1 METIKRKLQTLGG
14 SLFLSLPQEWA
25 KRFRLKKGSEVNI
38 AADSS
43 GALRI
48 SPEMFKEEA
57 KQSAV
62 IMNNRHVMRDILVEY
77 LKGTEIIRVKGSQPF
92 SALERKNIA
101 KAASMLMNTE
111 IIEETSDTITIQN
124 FRVTDMPLEKM
135 VDRLYYLVRS
145 MLSDM
150 QEAKGD
156 ISEVL
161 HERDKLVGRFYF
173 AIIMQIRGLLS
184 GRFGTSISPIDAYTY
199 RLLAERLERIGD
211 EAKAL
216 AKDMKGISREQ
227 VKMLI
232 EKYDKA
238 YRAFM
243 DDNLDAAKEFWD
255 EEKKIKESLKNQ
267 NMKAIY
273 DNIKDMADLI
283 T

>member
-1 METIKRKLQTLGG
+1 MQATKRKLQTLGG
-14 SLFLSLPQEWA
+14 SLFLSLPQEWV
-25 KRFRLKKGSEVNI
+25 KLFKLRKGSEVNI
-38 AADSS
+38 STDSS

-48 SPEMFKEEA
+48 SPEMPKEEIRH
-57 KQSAV
+57 SV
-62 IMNNRHVMRDILVEY
+62 SVENNRHVMRDILVEY
-77 LKGTEIIRVKGSQPF
+77 LKGTEVIKVKNQQPF
-92 SALERKNIA
+92 TAAERKNIA

-111 IIEETSDTITIQN
+111 IIEETSDTIVIQN
-124 FRVTDMPLEKM
+124 FHVTDMPLEKM

-145 MLSDM
+145 MLSDIH
-150 QEAKGD
+150 ESKSN

-161 HERDKLVGRFYF
+161 NERDKLVGRFYF

-211 EAKAL
+211 EIKMLANAKSIK
-216 AKDMKGISREQ
+216 KDE
-227 VKMLI
+227 VKILI

-243 DDNLDAAKEFWD
+243 NDDLDAAKEFWD
-255 EEKKIKESLKNQ
+255 EEKRIKDMLKNP

>member
-1 METIKRKLQTLGG
+1 MQIAKRKLQTLGG
-14 SLFLSLPQEWA
+14 SLFISLPQEWA
-25 KRFRLKKGSEVNI
+25 KRFKLKKGSEVNI
-38 AADSS
+38 ATDST
-43 GALRI
+43 GELRI
-48 SPEMFKEEA
+48 STEMLKEEA
-57 KQSAV
+57 KHTAT
-62 IMNNRHVMRDILVEY
+62 IENNKHIMRDILVEY
-77 LKGTEIIRVKGSQPF
+77 LKGTEIIKVKNPQPF
-92 SALERKNIA
+92 SVTEQKNIA

-111 IIEETSDTITIQN
+111 IIEETSDTVVIQN

-135 VDRLYYLVRS
+135 VERLYYLVRS
-145 MLSDM
+145 MLSDIHD
-150 QEAKGD
+150 AKGD

-216 AKDMKGISREQ
+216 ASTKGIKKEDI
-227 VKMLI
+227 KMLI

-243 DDNLDAAKEFWD
+243 DDNLNAAKEFWD
-255 EEKKIKESLKNQ
+255 EEKRVKETLKNQ
-267 NMKAIY
+267 NMKIIY

>member
-124 FRVTDMPLEKM
+124 FRVTDT
-135 VDRLYYLVRS
+135 
-145 MLSDM
+145 
-150 QEAKGD
+150 
-156 ISEVL
+156 
-161 HERDKLVGRFYF
+161 
-173 AIIMQIRGLLS
+173 LL
-184 GRFGTSISPIDAYTY
+184 
-199 RLLAERLERIGD
+199 
-211 EAKAL
+211 
-216 AKDMKGISREQ
+216 
-227 VKMLI
+227 
-232 EKYDKA
+232 
-238 YRAFM
+238 
-243 DDNLDAAKEFWD
+243 
-255 EEKKIKESLKNQ
+255 KKWLTGC
-267 NMKAIY
+267 
-273 DNIKDMADLI
+273 I
-283 T
+283 TLCAQC

>member
-1 METIKRKLQTLGG
+1 
-14 SLFLSLPQEWA
+14 
-25 KRFRLKKGSEVNI
+25 
-38 AADSS
+38 
-43 GALRI
+43 
-48 SPEMFKEEA
+48 
-57 KQSAV
+57 
-62 IMNNRHVMRDILVEY
+62 
-77 LKGTEIIRVKGSQPF
+77 
-92 SALERKNIA
+92 
-101 KAASMLMNTE
+101 
-111 IIEETSDTITIQN
+111 
-124 FRVTDMPLEKM
+124 M

>member
-1 METIKRKLQTLGG
+1 MENVKRKLQVLGG

-25 KRFRLKKGSEVNI
+25 KKFRLKKGSEINI
-38 AADSS
+38 SQDSS

-48 SPEMFKEEA
+48 SPEMIKDEA
-57 KQSAV
+57 KHSAV
-62 IMNNRHVMRDILVEY
+62 VQNNRHVMRDILVEY
-77 LKGTEIIRVKGSQPF
+77 LKGTEIIKIKGKSPF
-92 SALERKNIA
+92 SALERKEIA
-101 KAASMLMNTE
+101 KAASMLMNAE
-111 IIEETSDTITIQN
+111 IIEEKSDEIIIQN

-145 MLSDM
+145 MLSDIY
-150 QEAKGD
+150 EANGD

-216 AKDMKGISREQ
+216 AKNMKGISKGQ
-227 VKMLI
+227 MKMLI

-255 EEKKIKESLKNQ
+255 EEKKTKESLKNL
-267 NMKAIY
+267 NMKEIY